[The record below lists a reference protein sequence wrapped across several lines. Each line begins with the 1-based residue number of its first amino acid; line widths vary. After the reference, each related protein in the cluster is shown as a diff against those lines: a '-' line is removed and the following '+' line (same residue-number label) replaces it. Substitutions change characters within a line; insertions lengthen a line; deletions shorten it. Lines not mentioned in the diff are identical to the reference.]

1 MDKMSNL
8 DGKVAFVAGGAGYL
22 GLPVCRKLA
31 EHGACVVV
39 ADIDKAKTKHAVED
53 VAIIGSG
60 NKVKGLLFDV
70 GDEQSI
76 RGAIAETVEEF
87 GGLDILINATYS
99 AVGKLVEEVSADE
112 FDATLHVNITSAFVL
127 AREAARVMREGGSVI
142 MFASMYGLVSPD
154 PRIYVPPM
162 KPNPIEYGVAK
173 AAIVHMVKY
182 LAVHWAP
189 RNIRVNAI
197 APGAFPNPKVQKDHP
212 DFIGRLAEKV
222 PLGRIGRQDELA
234 DIIAFLASDK
244 ASYMTGQTLVV
255 DGGWTVW

>member
-1 MDKMSNL
+1 M
-8 DGKVAFVAGGAGYL
+8 
-22 GLPVCRKLA
+22 
-31 EHGACVVV
+31 
-39 ADIDKAKTKHAVED
+39 
-53 VAIIGSG
+53 
-60 NKVKGLLFDV
+60 
-70 GDEQSI
+70 
-76 RGAIAETVEEF
+76 
-87 GGLDILINATYS
+87 
-99 AVGKLVEEVSADE
+99 VEEVSADE

-127 AREAARVMREGGSVI
+127 AREAVRVMREGGSVI

-173 AAIVHMVKY
+173 AAIVYMVKY
-182 LAVHWAP
+182 LAVPWAP